1 MNKMAYHGPSYGL
14 SRECAMKSAAKFEIG
29 RAQQCLDWIEAV
41 VERNIE
47 YPEGDGVQDQNEFGA
62 VLKNGHLLCEVI
74 NKLRPG
80 SVKKINTMNA
90 PFKQRENIELFLKGC
105 ESYGLVPQDLFQVND
120 LYEQKNL
127 YMVVDNLY
135 ALGGLAQ
142 RQGFD
147 GPVIGKKMATQN
159 KRDFDD
165 ATMKAGQSVIG
176 LQYGSNKG
184 ASQAGMTAYG
194 TGRQIRPEDNRNWK
208 L

>member
-1 MNKMAYHGPSYGL
+1 MNNMAYHGPSYGL

-47 YPEGDGVQDQNEFGA
+47 YPEGDGVRDQNEFGA

-159 KRDFDD
+159 KRDLSPFPINLTDKNRD
-165 ATMKAGQSVIG
+165 QFGQV
-176 LQYGSNKG
+176 
-184 ASQAGMTAYG
+184 
-194 TGRQIRPEDNRNWK
+194 
-208 L
+208 

>member
-1 MNKMAYHGPSYGL
+1 MAYHGPSYGL
-14 SRECAMKSAAKFEIG
+14 SRECAMKSAAKFELG
-29 RAQQCLDWIEAV
+29 RAQECLDWIEAL

-47 YPEGDGVQDQNEFGA
+47 FPEGDGIRDQNDFGV
-62 VLKNGHLLCEVI
+62 VLKNGHLLCELI

-105 ESYGLVPQDLFQVND
+105 EGYGLVPQDLFQVND

-127 YMVVDNLY
+127 YMVVDNLH

-142 RQGFD
+142 KQGFT
-147 GPVIGKKMATQN
+147 GPMLGKKMATQN
-159 KRDFDD
+159 KREFDD

-184 ASQAGMTAYG
+184 ASQAGMTSYG
-194 TGRQIRPEDNRNWK
+194 TGRQIRPEDLEKRA
-208 L
+208 

>member
-1 MNKMAYHGPSYGL
+1 
-14 SRECAMKSAAKFEIG
+14 
-29 RAQQCLDWIEAV
+29 
-41 VERNIE
+41 
-47 YPEGDGVQDQNEFGA
+47 
-62 VLKNGHLLCEVI
+62 
-74 NKLRPG
+74 
-80 SVKKINTMNA
+80 
-90 PFKQRENIELFLKGC
+90 
-105 ESYGLVPQDLFQVND
+105 
-120 LYEQKNL
+120 
-127 YMVVDNLY
+127 MVVDNLY

-194 TGRQIRPEDNRNWK
+194 TGRQIRPEGKIEIYLQYGNMGCKVPGEGYKITENFGQKSTWLKEINVYHRHIICS
-208 L
+208 

>member
-1 MNKMAYHGPSYGL
+1 
-14 SRECAMKSAAKFEIG
+14 
-29 RAQQCLDWIEAV
+29 
-41 VERNIE
+41 
-47 YPEGDGVQDQNEFGA
+47 
-62 VLKNGHLLCEVI
+62 
-74 NKLRPG
+74 
-80 SVKKINTMNA
+80 
-90 PFKQRENIELFLKGC
+90 
-105 ESYGLVPQDLFQVND
+105 
-120 LYEQKNL
+120 
-127 YMVVDNLY
+127 MVVDNLY

-194 TGRQIRPEDNRNWK
+194 TGRQIRPEGKTEMYLQYGNMGCKFFKGGIQNYQEFLAK
-208 L
+208 NQHG